1 MSRRIK
7 KINELL
13 KQEISSL
20 ILREFD
26 FSRETIITI
35 TKVETSSDLEWTK
48 VWISVL
54 PFSRAE
60 MVLRVLTSQNY
71 NIQKLLNS
79 RLRIKTIPKI
89 KFELDSSG
97 EKISRVEK
105 LLRQN

>member
-1 MSRRIK
+1 MSRRIE

-13 KQEISSL
+13 KQEIGSL

-48 VWISVL
+48 VWVSIL
-54 PFSRAE
+54 PFLRAE
-60 MVLRVLTSQNY
+60 MVLRVLNSQNY
-71 NIQKLLNS
+71 RIQKLLNS
-79 RLRIKTIPKI
+79 RLRIKIIPKI

-105 LLRQN
+105 LLRK

>member
-1 MSRRIK
+1 MSRRIE

-13 KQEISSL
+13 KQEIGSL

-48 VWISVL
+48 VWVSIL
-54 PFSRAE
+54 PFLRAE
-60 MVLRVLTSQNY
+60 MVLRVLNSQNY
-71 NIQKLLNS
+71 RIQKLLNS
-79 RLRIKTIPKI
+79 RLKIKIIPKI

-105 LLRQN
+105 LLRK